1 MQAPTKSAHDDDD
14 DDDDEI
20 AHEMVFDQRE
30 RKLPPKTIPPKRLN
44 GYCSVWTIEFNRG
57 NVASIVIVVVVVVVV
72 VAAAAAVAAL
82 SQPKRQLISANSKE
96 SERLAS
102 LFAHL
107 GPSRCNNI

>member
-1 MQAPTKSAHDDDD
+1 MQALTKSAHD

-72 VAAAAAVAAL
+72 VVVAAAAAVAAL